1 MVAWALV
8 PRDPILEVPH
18 TVISMVKE
26 DQLTDSECIT
36 KDTFTTTT
44 ITTTVDRTTLR
55 SPEWAT
61 RRTKKYSS

>member
-44 ITTTVDRTTLR
+44 ITTTVDRYMFNGISNMYYTEPWL
-55 SPEWAT
+55 
-61 RRTKKYSS
+61 